1 MLTLYGDITHVPWLG
16 HCWDQHREYSSIC
29 IIYCWRLVVDSIY
42 ALFLLRMWPVIWNS
56 LAPRH
61 EPPWPV
67 LYNLE
72 GKILCFLG
80 HRESDLIWL
89 HTSSARVLFSL
100 DQWLCR
106 SIGILT
112 DCLST
117 VEFSQNKY
125 PLATSFIESPAHVCS
140 TNRPH
145 WDGIPVFTSASSK
158 APARRTNTSTKMF

>member
-1 MLTLYGDITHVPWLG
+1 MSLCFGLQKRSIPPACMTLTVNTCSWQQ
-16 HCWDQHREYSSIC
+16 WT
-29 IIYCWRLVVDSIY
+29 
-42 ALFLLRMWPVIWNS
+42 LLKSRHPQMWPVIWNS